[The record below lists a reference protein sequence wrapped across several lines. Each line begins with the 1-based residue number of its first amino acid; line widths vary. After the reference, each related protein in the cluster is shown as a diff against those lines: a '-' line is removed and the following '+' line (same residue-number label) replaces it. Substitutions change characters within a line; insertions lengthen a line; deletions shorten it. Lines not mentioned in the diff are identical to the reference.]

1 MRAHCWWR
9 GLLVTK
15 TTDTTHYIEL
25 LEQKDEKDDR
35 KCRKCRISDIF
46 KYAPFP
52 HAINMQDLVVFV
64 GIELS

>member
-1 MRAHCWWR
+1 M
-9 GLLVTK
+9 VTK

-52 HAINMQDLVVFV
+52 HQHPNKIRRPDAINM
-64 GIELS
+64 